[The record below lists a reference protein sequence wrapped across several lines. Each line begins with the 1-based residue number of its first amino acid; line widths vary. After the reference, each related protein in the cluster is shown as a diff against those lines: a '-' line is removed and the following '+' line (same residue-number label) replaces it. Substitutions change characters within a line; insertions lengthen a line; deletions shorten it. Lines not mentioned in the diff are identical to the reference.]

1 MTSHKLRR
9 RFHQV
14 AGICLFA
21 VVVSARPGL
30 ASTLTFTAVHT
41 SYQPRATSSPTI
53 SDTITDTVNI
63 RWDLVQIVQGTVLA
77 GGQDVGRDAASHD
90 TITLTGSGE
99 AEPGEKEAA
108 GGGTFVHRH
117 RVSGRRS
124 DHRDEDRDATE
135 VKVHGI
141 YVVTKF
147 IDWQPAGGELRVA
160 DGIGQASE
168 ASSGILT
175 LKVRLFP
182 HGGGHQD
189 GVDGVLTV
197 NCRLHD
203 GRFDIEEG
211 ITLAINGFYF
221 VQDEGLTLFHVQK

>member
-1 MTSHKLRR
+1 MTSSEPRHRL
-9 RFHQV
+9 HHV

-30 ASTLTFTAVHT
+30 ASTLMLTAVHT
-41 SYQPRATSSPTI
+41 SYQPGPTSSLTI
-53 SDTITDTVNI
+53 SDTITDTVNV
-63 RWDLVQIVQGTVLA
+63 RWDLVKVVQGTVLA
-77 GGQDVGRDAASHD
+77 GGKDVGRDAASRD

-117 RVSGRRS
+117 RASGRRS
-124 DHRDEDRDATE
+124 DHRGDEREEKDASE
-135 VKVHGI
+135 GEVHGI

-147 IDWQPAGGELRVA
+147 MDWQPDGGKLTIN

-182 HGGGHQD
+182 SGGGHQ
-189 GVDGVLTV
+189 DGVLTV
-197 NCRLHD
+197 NCRLPD
-203 GRFDIEEG
+203 GRFDINEG
-211 ITLAINGFYF
+211 ITLAIDGFYF
-221 VQDEGLTLFHVQK
+221 VQDEGRTLFHVQK

>member
-1 MTSHKLRR
+1 MTSPEPKR
-9 RFHQV
+9 RFYHV

-41 SYQPRATSSPTI
+41 SYQPGATSSPTI

-63 RWDLVQIVQGTVLA
+63 RWDLVKIVQRTVFA
-77 GGQDVGRDAASHD
+77 GGNDVGRDGANHD

-108 GGGTFVHRH
+108 GGGTFVHKH
-117 RVSGRRS
+117 RVSGHRS
-124 DHRDEDRDATE
+124 DHPGEEKDARE
-135 VKVHGI
+135 VEVHGI
-141 YVVTKF
+141 YVITGF
-147 IDWQPAGGELRVA
+147 MDWQPAGGTLTVA
-160 DGIGQASE
+160 DGIGHASE

-182 HGGGHQD
+182 SRGGYQ
-189 GVDGVLTV
+189 DGVLTV
-197 NCRLHD
+197 NSRLP
-203 GRFDIEEG
+203 GATFDIEEG
-211 ITLAINGFYF
+211 ITLAIDGFYF
-221 VQDEGLTLFHVQK
+221 VQDEGRTLFHMQK